1 MRGEGGGVR
10 RQSASRRASADPIP
24 FTPLWH
30 PCSLRISYLA
40 LPLPRLGERVG
51 VRGVSPKRDLCRP
64 PTPALSPSLGRGS
77 PAPRDSMRCSSRA
90 TFSPPTHASS
100 ELWGIERG
108 APRLRILHP
117 IRSAASY
124 HPFAQP

>member
-1 MRGEGGGVR
+1 MRGEGGGVC

-51 VRGVSPKRDLCRP
+51 ERGVSPKRDLCRP
-64 PTPALSPSLGRGS
+64 LNPARSPNHGIGG
-77 PAPRDSMRCSSRA
+77 P
-90 TFSPPTHASS
+90 SPPQTIGCFSRVA
-100 ELWGIERG
+100 L
-108 APRLRILHP
+108 APPTLTSAP
-117 IRSAASY
+117 I
-124 HPFAQP
+124 QCV

>member
-1 MRGEGGGVR
+1 MRGEGGGVC
-10 RQSASRRASADPIP
+10 RQSASCRASADPIP

-64 PTPALSPSLGRGS
+64 PHPSPLPKSGERESSASRQHALLVEGHLCPSHPGVIRIVGN
-77 PAPRDSMRCSSRA
+77 PKGCTRA
-90 TFSPPTHASS
+90 TNSSPPPN
-100 ELWGIERG
+100 R
-108 APRLRILHP
+108 
-117 IRSAASY
+117 
-124 HPFAQP
+124 